1 MKKVNRRDLEI
12 FRNGTDHQ
20 LYHLKALIAL
30 EQLNTSV
37 VEKKKKS
44 LDAQNFDGE
53 ANWSGAVN
61 FYCTQ
66 MSLVMSVWVYLGD
79 D

>member
-1 MKKVNRRDLEI
+1 M
-12 FRNGTDHQ
+12 
-20 LYHLKALIAL
+20 
-30 EQLNTSV
+30 

-66 MSLVMSVWVYLGD
+66 MSLVMSVRVYLGD